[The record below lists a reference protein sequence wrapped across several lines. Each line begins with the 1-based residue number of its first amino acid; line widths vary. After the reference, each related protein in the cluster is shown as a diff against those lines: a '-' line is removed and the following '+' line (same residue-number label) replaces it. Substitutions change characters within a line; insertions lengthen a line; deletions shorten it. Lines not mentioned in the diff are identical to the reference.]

1 MSECEKDRGRERKR
15 VKVRLRVRVKEKE
28 RDNTKGKLSLLAGN
42 YNTEYISIKCRK
54 KKSTRQIRKKTGNNE
69 NMYIYRYIDK

>member
-15 VKVRLRVRVKEKE
+15 VKVRVRVRVKEKE

-54 KKSTRQIRKKTGNNE
+54 KKINTSNKKKNG
-69 NMYIYRYIDK
+69 KQ

>member
-15 VKVRLRVRVKEKE
+15 VKVRVRVRVKE

-42 YNTEYISIKCRK
+42 YSTEYISIKCRK
-54 KKSTRQIRKKTGNNE
+54 KKINTSNKKKNG
-69 NMYIYRYIDK
+69 KQ

>member
-15 VKVRLRVRVKEKE
+15 VKVRVRVRVKEKDRE

-42 YNTEYISIKCRK
+42 YSTEYISIKCRK
-54 KKSTRQIRKKTGNNE
+54 KKSTRQIRKKNG
-69 NMYIYRYIDK
+69 KQ

>member
-15 VKVRLRVRVKEKE
+15 VKVRVRVKEKE

-42 YNTEYISIKCRK
+42 YSTEYISIKCRK
-54 KKSTRQIRKKTGNNE
+54 KKINTSNKKKNG
-69 NMYIYRYIDK
+69 KQ

>member
-15 VKVRLRVRVKEKE
+15 VKVRVRVRVKEKE

-42 YNTEYISIKCRK
+42 YSTEYISIKCRK
-54 KKSTRQIRKKTGNNE
+54 KKINTSNKKKNG
-69 NMYIYRYIDK
+69 KQ